1 MKLFQNFELLKIVFM
16 ERSILDSYDIK
27 TNDKRFGQQII

>member
-1 MKLFQNFELLKIVFM
+1 MKVSQNFELLKIVFM

-27 TNDKRFGQQII
+27 TNDERFGQKII